1 MLFSVNCF
9 ASPDDQDNLWEGDG
23 PRAERPDQGPGGP
36 GGPRRGP
43 DEGRPQGRDR
53 GQGPRSQ
60 RGFFELTDE
69 QVNRIMES
77 IKKSDPAKAKELE
90 GLRAKDPEQFQGEL
104 RRNGGDEYR
113 KIRRERMERWLQE
126 RQADFIEWLEEYVPD
141 EAKEL
146 SQLKESGDPNLYRMK
161 YELVRQKYNRI
172 ADMSRRSPELAEV
185 LVADLQLQERR
196 DGILNKYK
204 NAKTDK
210 EKEQFK
216 SQLEEVVAARY
227 DVLIRRKQITYEWLL
242 KRLEDLQRE
251 VNHSKEEIIKLKDD
265 NVKKDNVTER
275 VKDLTG
281 ESSRFPWD

>member
-1 MLFSVNCF
+1 M
-9 ASPDDQDNLWEGDG
+9 
-23 PRAERPDQGPGGP
+23 
-36 GGPRRGP
+36 
-43 DEGRPQGRDR
+43 
-53 GQGPRSQ
+53 
-60 RGFFELTDE
+60 
-69 QVNRIMES
+69 
-77 IKKSDPAKAKELE
+77 
-90 GLRAKDPEQFQGEL
+90 
-104 RRNGGDEYR
+104 
-113 KIRRERMERWLQE
+113 
-126 RQADFIEWLEEYVPD
+126 
-141 EAKEL
+141 
-146 SQLKESGDPNLYRMK
+146 
-161 YELVRQKYNRI
+161 
-172 ADMSRRSPELAEV
+172 
-185 LVADLQLQERR
+185 ADLQLQERR